1 MTKMVNFMLCIFY
14 HYFKKFVRKPSLCKQ
29 SLKITCVIRQVMKQN
44 GDFSNLELTP
54 SIVTD

>member
-1 MTKMVNFMLCIFY
+1 MVNFMLCIFY